1 MSEGETTSQAASGNK
16 VFVADAGA
24 MQFERLGDWTIK
36 PGEGGSIRFF
46 DRNEEADAD
55 RVRPVWD
62 TILDTLKLYG
72 TSRNRLNID
81 GSHRP
86 AKLSLNWRACSW
98 ERRAGSWGGTRP
110 RPAALGSEWDE
121 GNPPR
126 PPHPGKPPPGGRG
139 ENSAGHHDG
148 LARFRVFQ
156 HQRVRAV
163 DLLNRLRGER

>member
-1 MSEGETTSQAASGNK
+1 MSEGETTSQAAPGNK

-36 PGEGGSIRFF
+36 PGEGGSIRFI
-46 DRNEEADAD
+46 DRKEEADAD

-98 ERRAGSWGGTRP
+98 GRRP
-110 RPAALGSEWDE
+110 
-121 GNPPR
+121 
-126 PPHPGKPPPGGRG
+126 GRG
-139 ENSAGHHDG
+139 EEPGPGLPPWRANGMRGIPRGPLIPVSLPLAGEAKTQRATTMGLPVSGCSSTSVSAP
-148 LARFRVFQ
+148 
-156 HQRVRAV
+156 
-163 DLLNRLRGER
+163 